1 MLTPLRSLSLNFEA
15 GKALPRI
22 PELQQLY
29 NRGLEL
35 RHGQVVMI
43 AGRSGSQKSG
53 FALWLV
59 DNLDMPALYFSA
71 DMSAFTASARVASMR
86 TGLTTEQVEYTM
98 SSQGDL
104 EERERIKD
112 ALRGSK
118 IKFSFGSPI
127 TLRQV
132 DEELE
137 AYVEY
142 ENAFPTLIVFDNLMD
157 FQGAEHD
164 YTAQMEVMSMAT
176 ELSRNTGSTVILL
189 HHASDKNWEAK
200 SAPWNPPSR
209 DQIKN
214 GLSEK
219 PEVALSVA
227 LDPHTSDFR
236 VAIIKQRMGWCD
248 PTANVFDI
256 LTAQPE
262 LTRFYGMQGLRA
274 PSRT

>member
-15 GKALPRI
+15 GKALPHI
-22 PELQQLY
+22 PALERLY
-29 NRGLEL
+29 RRGLEL

-59 DNLDMPALYFSA
+59 DQLDLPTLYFSA
-71 DMSAFTASARVASMR
+71 DMSAFTASARVASTR
-86 TGLTTEQVEYTM
+86 TGLTTEQVEQAM
-98 SSQGDL
+98 SPMGDPDYRRQIHESL
-104 EERERIKD
+104 KQ
-112 ALRGSK
+112 SK

-132 DEELE
+132 DEEIE

-142 ENAFPTLIVFDNLMD
+142 ENNYPQIIVFDNLMD
-157 FQGAEHD
+157 FQGAEND
-164 YTAQMEVMSMAT
+164 YAAQMEVMSMVT
-176 ELSRNTGSTVILL
+176 ELSRITGAMVVIL
-189 HHASDKNWEAK
+189 HHASDKTWSAT

-219 PEVALSVA
+219 PEVTLSCA
-227 LDPHTSDFR
+227 LDPHTRDFR
-236 VAIIKQRMGWCD
+236 IAILKQRMGWCD

-256 LTAQPE
+256 FEAEPE
-262 LTRFYGMQGLRA
+262 LTRFHEPYGLRS

>member
-15 GKALPRI
+15 GKPLPRI
-22 PELQQLY
+22 PELARLY
-29 NRGLEL
+29 QRGLEL

-59 DNLDMPALYFSA
+59 EQLGLSTLYFSA

-86 TGLTTEQVEYTM
+86 TGLLTNEVEM
-98 SSQGDL
+98 AMAGS
-104 EERERIKD
+104 EP
-112 ALRGSK
+112 ALRKRVEEELLGSQ

-132 DEELE
+132 DEEIE

-142 ENAFPTLIVFDNLMD
+142 ANAYPEIIVFDNLMD
-157 FQGAEHD
+157 FEGAENG
-164 YTAQMEVMSMAT
+164 YEPQMQVMSLAT
-176 ELSRNTGSTVILL
+176 ELARMTGSMVIVL
-189 HHASDKNWEAK
+189 HHASDKDWAARD
-200 SAPWNPPSR
+200 APWNPPSR

-219 PEVALSVA
+219 PEICLCVAI
-227 LDPHTSDFR
+227 DPHTRDFR
-236 VAIIKQRMGWCD
+236 IAITKQRMGWCD

-256 LTAQPE
+256 FTAEPE
-262 LTRFYGMQGLRA
+262 LTRFHAAGGVRS